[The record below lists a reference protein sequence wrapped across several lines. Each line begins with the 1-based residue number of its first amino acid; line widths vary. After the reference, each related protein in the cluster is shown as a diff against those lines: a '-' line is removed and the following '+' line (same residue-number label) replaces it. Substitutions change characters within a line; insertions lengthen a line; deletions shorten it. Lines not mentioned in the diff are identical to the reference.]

1 MKIIIFGNQLVY
13 SSYTNFYKCYMY
25 KKYIFP
31 INIFI
36 VFEKLNTSI
45 WSSKILKPNHFFI
58 LINKEWF
65 YSLNIFLKND
75 LFLNNSTLIE
85 NSAIDTLK
93 FSKLNNNLDVFFKKN
108 RIIIFYSYYFYNLKL
123 KLNIILLNNFYKKN
137 KIASIDKIYKNSNWL
152 ERETS
157 EMFGV
162 NFYNKKDI
170 RKLLL
175 DYSKLENPLLKDFS
189 VEGVSEVFYDFFED
203 QVVFINNDSVEL

>member
-1 MKIIIFGNQLVY
+1 
-13 SSYTNFYKCYMY
+13 
-25 KKYIFP
+25 
-31 INIFI
+31 
-36 VFEKLNTSI
+36 
-45 WSSKILKPNHFFI
+45 
-58 LINKEWF
+58 
-65 YSLNIFLKND
+65 
-75 LFLNNSTLIE
+75 
-85 NSAIDTLK
+85 
-93 FSKLNNNLDVFFKKN
+93 
-108 RIIIFYSYYFYNLKL
+108 
-123 KLNIILLNNFYKKN
+123 
-137 KIASIDKIYKNSNWL
+137 L